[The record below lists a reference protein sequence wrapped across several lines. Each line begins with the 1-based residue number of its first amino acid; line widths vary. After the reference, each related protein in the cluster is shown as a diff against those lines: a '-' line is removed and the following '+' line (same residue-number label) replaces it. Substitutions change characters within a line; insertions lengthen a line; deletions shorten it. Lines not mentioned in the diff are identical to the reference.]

1 MNRATIDFLKKY
13 YYITNCGE
21 NGKEFKIVDLKWV
34 TEMLTITASIPCGNE
49 GLYHQGPRLEV

>member
-21 NGKEFKIVDLKWV
+21 NGKEFKIVDLK
-34 TEMLTITASIPCGNE
+34 
-49 GLYHQGPRLEV
+49 